1 MKKLINKTTAYL
13 LCATALLSCVKEVE
27 PSLDNSD
34 ESIVPEG
41 YVLQTFSA
49 VSEQTKTSIVSGN
62 TVWNEEDKI
71 LTLCTDGTVTD
82 PFSLVEGA
90 GTTAGKFQG
99 LVPDGKTVSCAIY
112 PHDVYTSASET
123 TVSVSIASEQPG
135 TFAAGNIAVAK
146 VDNENKLSFKNV
158 NSFLVFQLK
167 PESGVTKVKV
177 SSVDGSPLAGI
188 VAVDCSSETPTAGEV
203 SEASPSVSMT
213 TDGEGIYYMSIVS
226 GITHAQGLKMTYYS
240 GEEETGVYYFNRNLK
255 IAVNMMYQLGEV
267 ETDGNYYVTV
277 DGAGSRNG
285 MNWANAFS
293 KADMWKRITL
303 SENHTDA
310 TNEAKFAAL
319 DGATFHL
326 AAGEY
331 DWGAEA
337 TISIEEDEEIFF
349 KVIGGYDASTAER
362 DLENNLTVF
371 TGNGEHQIF
380 VLGGNMDVEFD
391 GVNFVSG
398 YVDGNGG
405 ALQISSGAWSFTDC
419 KFSENEAAKNGGA
432 ISISGGSLS
441 LENCDFADN
450 IALNDNVDRTSGNG
464 YGGAIDSD
472 GAMLSIKGGTF
483 SGNMAW
489 RGGALS
495 IYNCGNDAVIDNVT
509 FSNNGNENTRDAGAI
524 YASYGTKV
532 TNSDFTGNTSKYGGC
547 IYVKDKTTK
556 VYGCLF
562 ENNSASGNAGAIGV
576 GEKGQAEIYSS
587 GNRVS
592 TFIGNSASGYGGA
605 LNFESRVNSIKN
617 RVNNAVFKGNNA
629 QFGGAVAVYGAANK
643 ATNVYFNNCTFG
655 GLEDD
660 DANYASHK
668 TEKAHGGAIFLEDNS
683 YVNLGLCTLAC
694 NHADNFG
701 GAICVQGSNGLE
713 LYRSSFIGNYAYTG
727 GAVYTEVGKDGG
739 YSDFYVD
746 ECSFD
751 GNYITNSYGA
761 VFNVNGVDDF
771 VMYNSSVRGSYTTN
785 NNSDKKQGLAPCWI
799 AIDVVQNTSSISNSS
814 IIGDVRRL
822 KSNGVDFEILTK
834 NTALIAAWGDKHY
847 FTNNIILPESSG
859 VASIGGGGSDKID
872 LNYNI
877 YNKVIGVDATDNGGN
892 TGGLTSIAIDG
903 LEWSNEDS
911 NSYYWKWNGTI
922 NGSTPSLTNQ
932 NDVRNRV
939 VDICSEFVT
948 WSGSDFN
955 TDQRNVARSGDWW
968 PGAYQSTVDA
978 NIVYLNVTTYN
989 ILKSDGDARHSTY
1002 MSMDKQEVRQA
1013 LAQTIADTQSDIIGF
1028 GELDQ
1033 TNLPGGANDLAEL
1046 CSSINDYTWS
1056 LDWPNAI
1063 SKSGWFNP
1071 TYSTSYHY
1079 SEGFA
1084 YNNQKLE
1091 VLESGYVW
1099 LSKEEEKWYED
1110 AKSAYE
1116 NDGKNAHDNVGN
1128 PERTCIWIKFRHKNT
1143 GKMFWVFVT
1152 HLPTESQGGQENMA
1166 KVVNKFAQSMAGNE
1180 PSILLGDMNA
1190 APAKNADT
1198 YNALTEYWTDGNT
1211 DKWGTHS
1218 GSSASYYY
1226 PWEQMTSNST
1236 YIQQRRIDHVMTRE
1250 CTASSYK
1257 ITPVTY
1263 EAADG
1268 NLWCPSDHLPVS
1280 AKVTIL

>member
-146 VDNENKLSFKNV
+146 VGEENKLSFKNV

-167 PESGVTKVKV
+167 ADSGVTKVQV
-177 SSVDGSPLAGI
+177 TSVDGSPLAGT
-188 VAVDCSSETPTAGEV
+188 VAVDCSGEAPVAGGV
-203 SEASPSVSMT
+203 SEASSSVSMT
-213 TDGEGIYYMSIVS
+213 TDGEGIYYMSIVA
-226 GITHAQGLKMTYYS
+226 GVTHAQGLKMTYYS

-293 KADMWKRITL
+293 QADMWKRITL

-337 TISIEEDEEIFF
+337 TVSIEEDEKIFF

-362 DLENNLTVF
+362 NLENNLTVF

-450 IALNDNVDRTSGNG
+450 VALNDNVDRTSGNG

-472 GAMLSIKGGTF
+472 GAELTVNGGTF
-483 SGNMAW
+483 SRNVAW

-495 IYNCGNDAVIDNVT
+495 IYNCGSEATIRKVT
-509 FSNNGNENTRDAGAI
+509 FTDNGNANTREGGSIYTEYSTKLIGCEMSGSTAMFGAGVYAKSDVTITVYGGTFDNNSSFGNGGAI
-524 YASYGTKV
+524 SAGQNAV
-532 TNSDFTGNTSKYGGC
+532 LD
-547 IYVKDKTTK
+547 IKDYNGAPT
-556 VYGCLF
+556 YFL
-562 ENNSASGNAGAIGV
+562 NNSATS
-576 GEKGQAEIYSS
+576 
-587 GNRVS
+587 
-592 TFIGNSASGYGGA
+592 YGGA
-605 LNFESRVNSIKN
+605 LDIQTSNSNKTKEN
-617 RVNNAVFKGNNA
+617 RINSAIFKGNYAN
-629 QFGGAVAVYGAANK
+629 FGGAANVYGNLKKSTTK
-643 ATNVYFNNCTFG
+643 AYFNSCTFG
-655 GLEDD
+655 GGEDG
-660 DANYASHK
+660 DANYASHE
-668 TEKAHGGAIFLEDNS
+668 TAEAYGGAIFMEDDTF
-683 YVNLGLCTLAC
+683 VNVGLSTFQG
-694 NHADNFG
+694 NHSDNKG
-701 GAICVQGSNGLE
+701 GAIHVAGWGVLQLF
-713 LYRSSFIGNYAYTG
+713 RDSFLANYSFSG
-727 GAVYTEVGKDGG
+727 GALYTEGLNDKYPDC
-739 YSDFYVD
+739 FVD

-751 GNYITNSYGA
+751 ANYITRKYGCTI
-761 VFNVNGVDDF
+761 NIDGVDDF
-771 VMYNSSVRGSYTTN
+771 CMHNTSVRGSYTTSSTN
-785 NNSDKKQGLAPCWI
+785 AEKKGLYPSWI
-799 AIDVVQNTSSISNSS
+799 AIDKVQSSSSVSNCT
-814 IIGDVRRL
+814 IIGDVCRY
-822 KSNGVDFEILTK
+822 SASGNSFTTLTDG
-834 NTALIAAWGDKHY
+834 TALVAVWGGPHY
-847 FTNNIILPESSG
+847 FTNNIIVPESDG
-859 VASIGGGGSDKID
+859 VASIGGAGSDKVD
-872 LNYNI
+872 LAYI
-877 YNKVIGVDATDNGGN
+877 HYNKLIGVDITDNGGN
-892 TGGLTSIAIDG
+892 VSGRTAKDIDG
-903 LEWSNEDS
+903 LTWSNDAS
-911 NSYYWKWNGTI
+911 TTYYWTWNGTI
-922 NGSTPSLTNQ
+922 NGNTPALTSQ
-932 NDVRNRV
+932 SDVRNRV
-939 VDICSEFVT
+939 NGICSDFVS

-955 TDQRNVARSGDWW
+955 MDQRNVARSGDWW
-968 PGAYQSTVDA
+968 PGAYQGNADA
-978 NIVYLNVTTYN
+978 ANVYLMVSTYN
-989 ILKSDGDARHSTY
+989 VLKPDASARDQEKQ
-1002 MSMDKQEVRQA
+1002 SMDNPDVRQA
-1013 LAQTIADTQSDIIGF
+1013 LAESIADTNSDIIGF
-1028 GELDQ
+1028 GELDE
-1033 TNLPGGANDLAEL
+1033 THLSNGKYSLASI
-1046 CSSINDYTWS
+1046 CSSIPDYTWS
-1056 LDWPNAI
+1056 LEWPNAI
-1063 SKSGWFNP
+1063 SKSGWLNP
-1071 TYSTSYHY
+1071 TYSTSCDY

-1084 YNNQKLE
+1084 YNNKKLE
-1091 VLESGYVW
+1091 VLEDGYVW
-1099 LSKEEEKWYED
+1099 LSKDEEIWYED
-1110 AKSAYE
+1110 AKSAY
-1116 NDGKNAHDNVGN
+1116 DKVGN
-1128 PERTCIWIKFRHKNT
+1128 PERTCIWIKFRYKST
-1143 GKMFWVFVT
+1143 GKIFWVFVT
-1152 HLPTESQGGQENMA
+1152 HLPTESQDGQENMA
-1166 KVVNKFAQSMAGNE
+1166 RVVNRFAQSKARNE

-1268 NLWCPSDHLPVS
+1268 NLWCPSDHLPVT
-1280 AKVTIL
+1280 AKVAI

>member
-188 VAVDCSSETPTAGEV
+188 VAVDCSGETPTAGEV

-226 GITHAQGLKMTYYS
+226 GVTHAQGLKMTYYS

-319 DGATFHL
+319 DGATFHM
-326 AAGEY
+326 AAGTY
-331 DWGAEA
+331 DWGADA
-337 TISIEEDEEIFF
+337 SISIDKEEQVSFTV
-349 KVIGGYDASTAER
+349 KGGYDASTSER
-362 DLENNLTVF
+362 NLETNATVF
-371 TGNGEHQIF
+371 TGNSEHQIF
-380 VLGGNMDVEFD
+380 VLGGNMAVEFD
-391 GVNFVSG
+391 GVNFVNG
-398 YVDGNGG
+398 YADGNGG

-419 KFSENEAAKNGGA
+419 EFSENEAAKNGGA

-450 IALNDNVDRTSGNG
+450 VALNDNVDRTSGNG

-472 GAMLSIKGGTF
+472 GAELTVNGGTF
-483 SGNMAW
+483 SRNVAW

-495 IYNCGNDAVIDNVT
+495 IYNCGSEATIRKVTFTDNGNANTREGGSIYTEYSTKLIGCEMSGSIAKFGAGVYAKSDVTITVYGGTFDNNSSFGNGGAISAGQDAVLDIKDY
-509 FSNNGNENTRDAGAI
+509 NGAPT
-524 YASYGTKV
+524 Y
-532 TNSDFTGNTSKYGGC
+532 F
-547 IYVKDKTTK
+547 
-556 VYGCLF
+556 L
-562 ENNSASGNAGAIGV
+562 NNSATS
-576 GEKGQAEIYSS
+576 
-587 GNRVS
+587 
-592 TFIGNSASGYGGA
+592 YGGA
-605 LNFESRVNSIKN
+605 LDIQTSNSNKTKEN
-617 RVNNAVFKGNNA
+617 RINSAIFKGNYAN
-629 QFGGAVAVYGAANK
+629 FGGAVNVYGNLKKSTTK
-643 ATNVYFNNCTFG
+643 AYFNSCTFG
-655 GLEDD
+655 GGEDG
-660 DANYASHK
+660 DANYATH
-668 TEKAHGGAIFLEDNS
+668 TEKNEASGGAMFLEDDT
-683 YVNLGLCTLAC
+683 YVNVGLSTFEG
-694 NHADNFG
+694 NHCKNKG
-701 GAICVQGSNGLE
+701 GAICVKGWGMLQ
-713 LYRSSFIGNYAYTG
+713 LYRDSFIANYGYTG
-727 GAVYTEVGKDGG
+727 GAFYTEVLNGKYPDC
-739 YSDFYVD
+739 YVD

-761 VFNVNGVDDF
+761 VFNVNGVNDF
-771 VMYNSSVRGSYTTN
+771 AMYNSSVRGSYTTN
-785 NNSDKKQGLAPCWI
+785 TSSANRKDLAPSWV
-799 AIDVVQNTSSISNSS
+799 AIDVVQNTASISNCS

-822 KSNGVDFEILTK
+822 KSDGVNFETLTN
-834 NTALIAAWGDKHY
+834 NTALVAVWGDKHY

-859 VASIGGGGSDKID
+859 VASIGGDGSGKID
-872 LNYNI
+872 LNYNV

-892 TGGLTSIAIDG
+892 NDGLTSGAIDG

-922 NGSTPSLTNQ
+922 NGIAPSLTNQ

-939 VDICSEFVT
+939 DGICSDFVT

-955 TDQRNVARSGDWW
+955 MDQRNVARSGDWW
-968 PGAYQSTVDA
+968 PGAYQGTVDA
-978 NIVYLNVTTYN
+978 NNVYLNVTTYN
-989 ILKSDGDARHSTY
+989 ILKSDGSARHSTY

-1084 YNNQKLE
+1084 YNNKKLE
-1091 VLESGYVW
+1091 VVESGYVW
-1099 LSKEEEKWYED
+1099 LSKDEEKWYED

-1116 NDGKNAHDNVGN
+1116 NVGN
-1128 PERTCIWIKFRHKNT
+1128 PERTCIWIKFRHKSP

-1166 KVVNKFAQSMAGNE
+1166 KVVNRFAQSKAGNE

-1198 YNALTEYWTDGNT
+1198 YIALTEYWTDGNT

-1226 PWEQMTSNST
+1226 PWDQMTSAST
-1236 YIQQRRIDHVMTRE
+1236 YIQQRRIDHVMTKF

-1268 NLWCPSDHLPVS
+1268 NLWCPSDHLPVT
-1280 AKVTIL
+1280 AKVAI

>member
-1 MKKLINKTTAYL
+1 MKKLVNKTTAYL

-188 VAVDCSSETPTAGEV
+188 VAVDCSGETPTAGEV

-226 GITHAQGLKMTYYS
+226 GVTHAQGLKMTYYS

-319 DGATFHL
+319 DGATFHM

-349 KVIGGYDASTAER
+349 KVIGGYNASTAER
-362 DLENNLTVF
+362 DLENNVTVF
-371 TGNGEHQIF
+371 TGKSEHQIF

-391 GVNFVSG
+391 GVNFANG
-398 YVDGNGG
+398 YADGNGG
-405 ALQISSGAWSFTDC
+405 ALQISSGSWTFRNC
-419 KFSENEAAKNGGA
+419 KFSDNEAAKNGGA

-441 LENCDFADN
+441 LRDSDFTN
-450 IALNDNVDRTSGNG
+450 NVALNDNVDRTSGNG
-464 YGGAIDSD
+464 YGGALDSD
-472 GAMLSIKGGTF
+472 GAALSIRGGTF
-483 SGNMAW
+483 SGNVAW

-495 IYNCGNDAVIDNVT
+495 IYNCGSDLIISDVT
-509 FSNNGNENTRDAGAI
+509 FCDNGNVNTRDAGAV
-524 YASYGTKV
+524 YAAYP
-532 TNSDFTGNTSKYGGC
+532 TNFHNCKFTGNKSKFGAGA
-547 IYVKDKTTK
+547 YVRYDKVDNLTHF
-556 VYGCLF
+556 YGCYF
-562 ENNSASGNAGAIGV
+562 EGNEASGNGGAISVGAGANV
-576 GEKGQAEIYSS
+576 NIYSS
-587 GNRVS
+587 SKSVS
-592 TFIGNSASGYGGA
+592 EFIGNSAAAYGGA
-605 LNFESRVNSIKN
+605 LDIETSDSDKESRVN
-617 RVNNAVFKGNNA
+617 NAIFKGNYANY
-629 QFGGAVAVYGAANK
+629 GGAVEVYGK
-643 ATNVYFNNCTFG
+643 LKDGSTTKVFFNNCTFG
-655 GLEDD
+655 GSEEG
-660 DANYASHK
+660 DANYATH
-668 TEKAHGGAIFLEDNS
+668 TENEASGGAMFLEDNT
-683 YVNLGLCTLAC
+683 YVNVGLSTFEG
-694 NHADNFG
+694 NHCDNKG
-701 GAICVQGSNGLE
+701 GAICVKGWGMLQ
-713 LYRSSFIGNYAYTG
+713 LYRDSFIGNYGYTG
-727 GAVYTEVGKDGG
+727 GAFYTEVLNGKYPDC
-739 YSDFYVD
+739 YVD

-761 VFNVNGVDDF
+761 VFNVNGVNDF
-771 VMYNSSVRGSYTTN
+771 AMYNSSVRGSYTTN
-785 NNSDKKQGLAPCWI
+785 NSSANKKNLAPSWV
-799 AIDVVQNTSSISNSS
+799 AIDVVQNTASISNCS

-822 KSNGVDFEILTK
+822 KSDGVNFETLTS
-834 NTALIAAWGDKHY
+834 NTALVAVWGDKHY
-847 FTNNIILPESSG
+847 FTNNIILPESND

-872 LNYNI
+872 LNYNV

-892 TGGLTSIAIDG
+892 TSGCTSIAIDD
-903 LEWSNEDS
+903 LEWSDEDN

-922 NGSTPSLTNQ
+922 NGSAPSKPNSTG
-932 NDVRNRV
+932 VVGRV
-939 VDICSEFVT
+939 QSYSPGFASWC
-948 WSGSDFN
+948 GSDLYM
-955 TDQRNVARSGDWW
+955 DQLNVNRGDDGWW
-968 PGAYQSTVDA
+968 PGAYQGHVNTNNLYLTVS
-978 NIVYLNVTTYN
+978 VYN
-989 ILKSDGDARHSTY
+989 ILKSDADARGDYNSIADE
-1002 MSMDKQEVRQA
+1002 SVREA
-1013 LAQTIADTQSDIIGF
+1013 LAQSIITTKSDIIAF
-1028 GELDQ
+1028 NELDK
-1033 TNLPGGANDLAEL
+1033 TNLSGGANDLAQL
-1046 CSSINDYTWS
+1046 CSSMTNYTWS
-1056 LDWPNAI
+1056 LEYPN
-1063 SKSGWFNP
+1063 KVKRSGNYNY
-1071 TYSTSYHY
+1071 TYSTSYDY

-1084 YNNQKLE
+1084 YNNTKLE
-1091 VLESGYVW
+1091 LLESGYVW
-1099 LSKEEEKWYED
+1099 LSKESEVWYTE
-1110 AKSAYE
+1110 AREAY
-1116 NDGKNAHDNVGN
+1116 DKTGSPD
-1128 PERTCIWIKFRHKNT
+1128 RTCVWSKMKHIES
-1143 GKMFWVFVT
+1143 GKMFWIFVA
-1152 HLPTESQGGQENMA
+1152 HLPTSSQGGQENMA
-1166 KVVNKFAQSMAGNE
+1166 KVVNKFAQSKVGSDPA
-1180 PSILLGDMNA
+1180 ILLGDMNSG
-1190 APAKNADT
+1190 PDT
-1198 YNALTEYWTDGNT
+1198 EAYGNLTDYWADGNINN
-1211 DKWGTHS
+1211 WGTLS
-1218 GSSASYYY
+1218 GSSANYDQWYSV
-1226 PWEQMTSNST
+1226 TKFT
-1236 YIQQRRIDHVMTRE
+1236 TGRTDRRYDHIMTRN

-1257 ITPVTY
+1257 LTPVTY
-1263 EAADG
+1263 AAADG
-1268 NLWCPSDHLPVS
+1268 NDWCPSDHLPVT